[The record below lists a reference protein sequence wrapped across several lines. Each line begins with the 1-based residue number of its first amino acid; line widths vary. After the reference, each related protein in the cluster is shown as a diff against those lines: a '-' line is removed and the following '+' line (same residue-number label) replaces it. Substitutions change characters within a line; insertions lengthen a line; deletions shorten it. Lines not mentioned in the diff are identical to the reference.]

1 MNLDEYCGHIIV
13 ITCTMTYTESPSAG
27 HSAVDEQVV
36 EMRGHLT
43 VLGAIRVLNDLP
55 GDP

>member
-1 MNLDEYCGHIIV
+1 VNLDEYCGHIIV